1 MHKRRAPMR
10 PKGGR
15 GRGLSRGRGGPFS
28 PRPPQTRK
36 AASRVGPLATA
47 DELDVKLRYVVS
59 DRLYNAAGG
68 GTSREWTPNAAYDVD
83 PLLGSTETSGFDEY
97 ALLYSYYRVTG
108 YRYKLEAV
116 SRETD
121 AIVVYLFNTNTSITG
136 SAYDVLSGNPY
147 SHIAQLGYYTGGAAK
162 ATFSGYMSCA
172 KLLGSNAVES
182 ADSLRALTTAAPTD
196 LLLLTVAIQ
205 SDSGIGTLP
214 NGISYVLTITMDIRF
229 YGRRFDLT
237 IAATEAR
244 LLEIKKARN
253 QHKLRKQEKA
263 LEPSSV
269 KH

>member
-1 MHKRRAPMR
+1 MHKKRAPMR
-10 PKGGR
+10 TKGKGR
-15 GRGLSRGRGGPFS
+15 RGNFS
-28 PRPPQTRK
+28 PRPLQTGK
-36 AASRVGPLATA
+36 SASRVGPLAAA
-47 DELDVKLRYVVS
+47 DELDVRLRYVIS

-83 PLLGSTETSGFDEY
+83 PLVGSTETGGFDEY
-97 ALLYSYYRVTG
+97 ALLYSYYRVIG

-136 SAYDVLSGNPY
+136 SNYDVLSSNPY
-147 SHIAQLGYYTGGAAK
+147 CHLAQLGYYTGGAAK
-162 ATFSGYMSCA
+162 ATFKGYMSCA
-172 KLLGSNAVES
+172 KLLGSGAVES
-182 ADSLRALTTAAPTD
+182 ADSLRSLTTAVPTD

-214 NGISYVLTITMDIRF
+214 NGISYVLTISMDIRF

-244 LLEIKKARN
+244 ILEMKKSRS
-253 QHKLRKQEKA
+253 QHKLEKQKKL
-263 LEPSSV
+263 LETSPTP